1 MKNISLT
8 KSSNQHESVP
18 GLRHY
23 DQNDIRL
30 WGFTQAAKHFQLCIK
45 ACERTRSGR
54 NFRSSL
60 TPLSV
65 TRSSLRS
72 RSRDLPLLLPLSS
85 APAPAPLLLRSRSRS
100 RSLSAPLLL
109 PLRSYSAPLRSRS
122 AHMLSALRVTRVF
135 RDVTRVHISR
145 MMSTAVRLAVRC
157 RFFFIKPSSERLF
170 TEDNLHYYFPFS
182 RIVSTATLRSQSPII
197 FKSNQIKFISLK
209 NSIQY
214 FPSVSMRI
222 LTFHTYFN

>member
-1 MKNISLT
+1 VKNISLT

-72 RSRDLPLLLPLSS
+72 RSRDLPLPLPLSS
-85 APAPAPLLLRSRSRS
+85 APAPAPLLLRSRS
-100 RSLSAPLLL
+100 APTPLPLPLPL
-109 PLRSYSAPLRSRS
+109 PLRSYSAPAPLPLPLRSYSAPAPLRSRS
-122 AHMLSALRVTRVF
+122 APAPLT
-135 RDVTRVHISR
+135 
-145 MMSTAVRLAVRC
+145 C
-157 RFFFIKPSSERLF
+157 
-170 TEDNLHYYFPFS
+170 
-182 RIVSTATLRSQSPII
+182 
-197 FKSNQIKFISLK
+197 SLLC
-209 NSIQY
+209 
-214 FPSVSMRI
+214 V
-222 LTFHTYFN
+222 